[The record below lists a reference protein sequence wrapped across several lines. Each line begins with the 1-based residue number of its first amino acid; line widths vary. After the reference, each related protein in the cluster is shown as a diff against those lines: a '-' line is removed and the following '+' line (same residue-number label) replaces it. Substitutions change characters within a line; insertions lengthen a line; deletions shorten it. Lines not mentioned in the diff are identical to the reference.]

1 MRPASELNSDELN
14 REIARLSGWVDIK
27 WQDLGYVRFW
37 EGLPPESVHRK
48 AIPDYLEW
56 ANAGKLLEEMV
67 TNWGW
72 EYAAWLVAK
81 AAHKDDGTDYAPPD
95 AIRHAY
101 YEWKRGKDA
110 DTE

>member
-1 MRPASELNSDELN
+1 MKPIDQMDSDALN
-14 REIARLSGWVDIK
+14 REIARLRGELQTSCDLSLYDI
-27 WQDLGYVRFW
+27 WM
-37 EGLPPESVHRK
+37 GLPDFMIQEEVYPN
-48 AIPDYLEW
+48 YLLW